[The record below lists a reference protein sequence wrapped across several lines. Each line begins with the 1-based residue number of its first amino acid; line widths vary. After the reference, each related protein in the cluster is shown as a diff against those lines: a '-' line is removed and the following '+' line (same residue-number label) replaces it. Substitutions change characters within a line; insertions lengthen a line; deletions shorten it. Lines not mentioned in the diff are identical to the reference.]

1 MTNAAAFKKATSASK
16 SGFTAKRVIAT
27 IIAVTVVVATGLAWL
42 FFDHSNEDQRD
53 TTSIHLSATCDGKPS
68 SVIER
73 GNVGQFNGQQIRLE
87 NADLDKTII
96 SFDGAARF
104 DKVVVNPAGA
114 AINGSDFTIA
124 AVHAAAGKNGPF
136 EIYSASMNG
145 YDKSVTVC

>member
-73 GNVGQFNGQQIRLE
+73 GHVGQLNGQQIRLE
-87 NADLDKTII
+87 QNVDMAMAIL
-96 SFDGAARF
+96 SFDGVAEF
-104 DKVVVNPAGA
+104 DTVTANPAGNT
-114 AINGSDFTIA
+114 INGLDWSVN
-124 AVHAAAGKNGPF
+124 AVKMGGNGPF
-136 EIYSASMNG
+136 VIHSASMNG